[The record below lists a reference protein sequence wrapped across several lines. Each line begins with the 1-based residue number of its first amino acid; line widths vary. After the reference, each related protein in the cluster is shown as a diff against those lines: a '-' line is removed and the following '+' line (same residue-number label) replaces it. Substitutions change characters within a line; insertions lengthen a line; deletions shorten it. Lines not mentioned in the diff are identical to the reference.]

1 MAGGSVCHLDV
12 PSVSVIEPIYN
23 HSDLRNVAFY
33 VAIVLD
39 RRCGDRYGDNNA
51 NYVFSEVS
59 QNTVDL

>member
-1 MAGGSVCHLDV
+1 M

-23 HSDLRNVAFY
+23 HSDLGNVAAH
-33 VAIVLD
+33 VALVLD

-59 QNTVDL
+59 ENTVDL